1 MTYCTVRA
9 FLTIAQYMK
18 YNFFTFFPYST
29 DPIYHSYFILFLFF
43 TSSTT
48 APAHPLSPPLPP
60 LFFPFSTLFFS
71 TYYFDIKSITRIL
84 FYYFRH
90 FRRLGPFATV
100 STDTY
105 VRERVHVLT
114 NIFLSLF
121 LPFYLLLLSVS
132 ISTLSLFST
141 ITIFK
146 TNHIFFF
153 FFPSFIINFFFITIC
168 EFSLISYYFT
178 LFSTYFNILGSI
190 FFSILRIFFIFY

>member
-18 YNFFTFFPYST
+18 YNFSTFFPYST
-29 DPIYHSYFILFLFF
+29 DPIYHSYFILFSFF

-48 APAHPLSPPLPP
+48 PPAHPLSPPLPP

-105 VRERVHVLT
+105 VRERMHVLT
-114 NIFLSLF
+114 NIFYLFFYRFICYYFLF
-121 LPFYLLLLSVS
+121 LYLRYHYFLLLQFLKLIIFSS
-132 ISTLSLFST
+132 SSL
-141 ITIFK
+141 
-146 TNHIFFF
+146 
-153 FFPSFIINFFFITIC
+153 PS
-168 EFSLISYYFT
+168 
-178 LFSTYFNILGSI
+178 
-190 FFSILRIFFIFY
+190 